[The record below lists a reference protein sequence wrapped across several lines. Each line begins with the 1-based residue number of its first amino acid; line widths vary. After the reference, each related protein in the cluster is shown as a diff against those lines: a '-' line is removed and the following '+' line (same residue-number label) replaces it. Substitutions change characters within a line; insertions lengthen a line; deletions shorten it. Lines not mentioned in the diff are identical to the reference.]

1 MMQVNGK
8 WFYWILAK
16 DIELMEY
23 LPFRDKAGTRICEGD
38 IVAGSSDLSAN
49 YVRCIVRLGHTRT
62 EGSEH
67 CYAEE
72 YYGAYLDCG
81 GYRVAL
87 ENDTV
92 YILGN
97 EYEHPELLKNQ

>member
-1 MMQVNGK
+1 
-8 WFYWILAK
+8 
-16 DIELMEY
+16 
-23 LPFRDKAGTRICEGD
+23 
-38 IVAGSSDLSAN
+38 
-49 YVRCIVRLGHTRT
+49 VRLGHTRT